1 MKPETCNPKPRV
13 FLVGAG
19 PGDAGLVTIKGVEC
33 LRRADVVVYD
43 RLVAPALLDY
53 APPHAEKIYVGKASG
68 DHTMPQSE
76 INALIIERARA
87 GKIVVRLKGGD
98 PFVFGRGGE
107 EALALA
113 HAGIPF
119 EIVPGISSAIAAP
132 AYAGIPVTHRGIAAS
147 FIVATGH
154 REDTSHVSRFTF
166 HDADTLI
173 FLMSVENLERIVTS
187 LIASGRD
194 ATTPA
199 ALVRWATT
207 PQQQTIVGTLENIV
221 ERARDVKPPA
231 VLIVGDV
238 VNLREQLQWFEK
250 RPLFGKRILVTRA
263 REQASELSRRLAE
276 LGAEPIEF
284 PTIRIAPLDDYAQLD
299 AALVRQYDW
308 VIFTSVN
315 GVRFVWE
322 RVNALG
328 RDARAFA
335 NTRLGAIGSATAEEL
350 ARHGLRAD
358 FVPRE
363 YSAKAI
369 VEQIGDV
376 TGQRILLP
384 RADIAREALAE
395 GLRARGAHVDDV
407 AAYRTIPT
415 DANDPRGQDICAQLE
430 RGEIDI
436 ITFTSSSTVRGLF
449 NALQS
454 PISNLQSLIS
464 NLKIACIGPVTAQT
478 ARELGLRVDIVAAE
492 HTIAGLV
499 AALVE
504 RTEGE

>member
-1 MKPETCNPKPRV
+1 
-13 FLVGAG
+13 
-19 PGDAGLVTIKGVEC
+19 

-53 APPHAEKIYVGKASG
+53 APAHAEKIYVGKASS
-68 DHTMPQSE
+68 DHTMSQNE
-76 INALIIERARA
+76 INALLIAQARG

-113 HAGIPF
+113 DAGIAF
-119 EIVPGISSAIAAP
+119 EIVPGVTSAIAAP
-132 AYAGIPVTHRGIAAS
+132 AYAGIPVTHRGVAAS

-154 REDTSHVSRFTF
+154 RADESPISNPRSPTHV
-166 HDADTLI
+166 
-173 FLMSVENLERIVTS
+173 FLMGVENLASIVAS
-187 LIASGRD
+187 LIESGRD

-199 ALVRWATT
+199 ALVRWGTT
-207 PQQQTIVGTLENIV
+207 PQQQTIVGTLANIV
-221 ERARDVKPPA
+221 ERARDLQPPA

-238 VNLREQLQWFEK
+238 VNLRARLQWFEN

-263 REQASELSRRLAE
+263 REQASELARRLAE

-299 AALVRQYDW
+299 AALAQKYDW

-322 RVNALG
+322 RLTALG

-335 NTRLGAIGSATAEEL
+335 DTHLAAIGSATAEAL

-363 YSAKAI
+363 YVAEAI
-369 VEQIGDV
+369 VEQIGEV
-376 TGQRILLP
+376 AGQRVLLP
-384 RADIAREALAE
+384 RADIARETLAHD
-395 GLRARGAHVDDV
+395 LRARGAHVDDV
-407 AAYRTIPT
+407 AAYRTIIT
-415 DANDPRGQDICAQLE
+415 DASDPRAQDIRAQLE
-430 RGEIDI
+430 RGEIDV
-436 ITFTSSSTVRGLF
+436 ITFTSSSTVRGF
-449 NALQS
+449 VNAIQF
-454 PISNLQSLIS
+454 PISNLQSLIV
-464 NLKIACIGPVTAQT
+464 ACIGPVTVHT
-478 ARELGLRVDIVAAE
+478 ARELGLRVDVVAEE

-504 RTEGE
+504 FTQQTNDE